1 MARVASMTMRMLR
14 VLDDERLE
22 RAELERL
29 TNDRAALRQ
38 VATLVAKAAPRED
51 IYAAVASEVAQL
63 LDADVAAV
71 LRYEGDGTAR
81 IVGCGAAEGCRSQ
94 WALVWRIARGLR
106 SPSSRRADR
115 LVSGAFTDCSVR
127 SRTLS
132 AASALWAV
140 DRRRGRYL
148 GSRVR
153 RVVSPRSATRAESE
167 RQIRS
172 TLAIVTPRQRSRH
185 PRRVVG
191 RSAGGAYATAYIRR
205 PGVALLSA
213 LSREVASHPR
223 CASRPQNGPVVRD
236 PCFLARLPD
245 ARA

>member
-1 MARVASMTMRMLR
+1 VRGGYAPPLEHPVGARLLIARPGSERFSSDEAVLLRGMARVASMTMRMLR

-153 RVVSPRSATRAESE
+153 RVVSPRSATRAERWHEQVDS
-167 RQIRS
+167 
-172 TLAIVTPRQRSRH
+172 
-185 PRRVVG
+185 
-191 RSAGGAYATAYIRR
+191 
-205 PGVALLSA
+205 
-213 LSREVASHPR
+213 
-223 CASRPQNGPVVRD
+223 
-236 PCFLARLPD
+236 
-245 ARA
+245 